1 MDTRQFHKRCF
12 ALILACALALG
23 CLPRAQA
30 ASRRAIE
37 SLQSQQASLTVQKA
51 ELQKKLDGIR
61 SSQGQALNKKNL
73 VEQQLNVLNQQIQVS
88 ENLLAQYARQITEK
102 EAELEQA
109 KAKEAEYQAE
119 FEQRVRAME
128 ERGNVSYWSVLFQA
142 SDFSDLLDR
151 IDMIGEIM
159 DADDQVLDQLAE
171 ARQAVVQA
179 KADLEAS
186 RQGQQETL
194 AQQQS
199 QQAQLQAQ
207 QAEVDQLIQEI
218 ATQGDVYA
226 KQIEK
231 LEATQDDVAQQIA
244 EAEAI
249 YQKQLAAE
257 KAAAEKAAAEKAA
270 AEKAAAE
277 KAAAE
282 QAAKAAQAAAQK
294 AAQQQKQQ
302 SSGSSASGSSSS
314 SGSQSS
320 QTTAS
325 ASGFLWPVA
334 SSHRVTSPFGW
345 RTHPIT
351 GRQHLHGGIDIA
363 APNGTPILAA
373 KAGVVVISQY
383 GSSYGNYVVISHP
396 DGTRTLYA
404 HMSQRSVS
412 AGDTVNQGQTVGL
425 VGSTGSST
433 GNHLHFETWTG
444 SSSSSRVNPMQF
456 F

>member
-12 ALILACALALG
+12 ALLLACALALG
-23 CLPRAQA
+23 CLPRTQA
-30 ASRRAIE
+30 ASRSAIE

-88 ENLLAQYARQITEK
+88 EDLLAQYAQQITEK
-102 EAELEQA
+102 EAELEAA
-109 KAKEAEYQAE
+109 KAKEAQYQAE
-119 FEQRVRAME
+119 FEERVRAME

-142 SDFSDLLDR
+142 SDFSDLLDW
-151 IDMIGEIM
+151 INMIGELM
-159 DADDQVLDQLAE
+159 DYDNQILDQLAE
-171 ARQAVVQA
+171 ARQAVAQA
-179 KADLEAS
+179 KADLEQS

-199 QQAQLQAQ
+199 QQAQLQVQ
-207 QAEVDQLIQEI
+207 QAEVDRLIQEI
-218 ATQGDVYA
+218 TAQSDVYA
-226 KQIEK
+226 RQIEQ
-231 LEATQDDVAQQIA
+231 LEDSQDAVAQQIA
-244 EAEAI
+244 QAEAT

-257 KAAAEKAAAEKAA
+257 KAAAEQAAQKAAAEKAAAEKAA
-270 AEKAAAE
+270 AAAKAAAE
-277 KAAAE
+277 KAA
-282 QAAKAAQAAAQK
+282 
-294 AAQQQKQQ
+294 QQKQQ
-302 SSGSSASGSSSS
+302 TSSSSGGGSTS

-325 ASGFLWPVA
+325 ASGFLWPIA

-383 GSSYGNYVVISHP
+383 GSSYGNYVVLSHP

-412 AGDTVNQGQTVGL
+412 AGDTVRQGQTVGL

>member
-12 ALILACALALG
+12 ALLLACALALG

-30 ASRRAIE
+30 ASRSAIE

-88 ENLLAQYARQITEK
+88 ENLLAQYVRQITEK

-207 QAEVDQLIQEI
+207 QAEVDRLIQEI
-218 ATQGDVYA
+218 TVQSDVYA
-226 KQIEK
+226 RQIEQ
-231 LEATQDDVAQQIA
+231 LEDSQDAVAQQIA
-244 EAEAI
+244 QAEAT

-257 KAAAEKAAAEKAA
+257 KAAAEQAAQKAAAEKAAAEKAA
-270 AEKAAAE
+270 AAAKAAAE
-277 KAAAE
+277 KAA
-282 QAAKAAQAAAQK
+282 
-294 AAQQQKQQ
+294 QQKQQ
-302 SSGSSASGSSSS
+302 TSSSSGGGSTS

-325 ASGFLWPVA
+325 ASGFLWPIA

-383 GSSYGNYVVISHP
+383 GSSYGNYVVLSHP

-412 AGDTVNQGQTVGL
+412 AGDTVSQGQTVGL

>member
-1 MDTRQFHKRCF
+1 MTIRQFHTRCF
-12 ALILACALALG
+12 ALLLACALALG
-23 CLPRAQA
+23 CLPQAQA
-30 ASRRAIE
+30 ASRSAIE
-37 SLQSQQASLTVQKA
+37 SLQSQQASLSVQKA

-88 ENLLAQYARQITEK
+88 EDLLAQYAQQIAEK
-102 EAELEQA
+102 EAELEAA
-109 KAKEAEYQAE
+109 KAKEAQYQAE
-119 FEQRVRAME
+119 FEERVRAME

-142 SDFSDLLDR
+142 SDFSDLLDW
-151 IDMIGEIM
+151 INMIGELM
-159 DADDQVLDQLAE
+159 DYDNQILEKLAE

-207 QAEVDQLIQEI
+207 QAEVDRLIQEI
-218 ATQGDVYA
+218 TAQSDVYA
-226 KQIEK
+226 RQIEQ
-231 LEATQDDVAQQIA
+231 LEDSQDAVAQQIA
-244 EAEAI
+244 QAEAT

-257 KAAAEKAAAEKAA
+257 KAAAEQAAQKAAAEKAAAEKAA
-270 AEKAAAE
+270 AAAKAAAE
-277 KAAAE
+277 KAA
-282 QAAKAAQAAAQK
+282 
-294 AAQQQKQQ
+294 QQKQQ
-302 SSGSSASGSSSS
+302 TSSSSGGGSTS

-325 ASGFLWPVA
+325 ASGFLWPIA

-383 GSSYGNYVVISHP
+383 GSSYGNYVVLSHP

>member
-12 ALILACALALG
+12 ALLLVCALALG

-30 ASRRAIE
+30 ASRSAIE

-207 QAEVDQLIQEI
+207 QAEADQLIQEI

-249 YQKQLAAE
+249 YQKQL
-257 KAAAEKAAAEKAA
+257 AAEKAA

-325 ASGFLWPVA
+325 ASGLLWPIA

-363 APNGTPILAA
+363 APNGTPIMAS

-383 GSSYGNYVVISHP
+383 GSSYGNYVVLSHP

-412 AGDTVNQGQTVGL
+412 AGDTVSQGQTVGL

>member
-12 ALILACALALG
+12 ALLLACALALG

-30 ASRRAIE
+30 ASRSAIE

-73 VEQQLNVLNQQIQVS
+73 VEQQLNVLKQQIQVS

-159 DADDQVLDQLAE
+159 DDDQVLDQLAE

-277 KAAAE
+277 

-325 ASGFLWPVA
+325 ASGLLWPIA

-351 GRQHLHGGIDIA
+351 GRRNLHGGIDIA
-363 APNGTPILAA
+363 APNGTPIMAS

-404 HMSQRSVS
+404 HMSQRNVS
-412 AGDTVNQGQTVGL
+412 AGDTVRQGQTVGL

>member
-12 ALILACALALG
+12 ALLLACALALG

-30 ASRRAIE
+30 ASRSAIE

-73 VEQQLNVLNQQIQVS
+73 VEQQLNVLKQQIQVS

-142 SDFSDLLDR
+142 SDFSDLLDW
-151 IDMIGEIM
+151 INMIGELM
-159 DADDQVLDQLAE
+159 DYDNQILDQLAE
-171 ARQAVVQA
+171 ARQAVTQA
-179 KADLEAS
+179 KADLEQS

-199 QQAQLQAQ
+199 QQAQLQVQ

-231 LEATQDDVAQQIA
+231 LEASQDDVAQQIA

-257 KAAAEKAAAEKAA
+257 KAAAEQAAQKAAAEKAA
-270 AEKAAAE
+270 AEKAAAAA

-282 QAAKAAQAAAQK
+282 K
-294 AAQQQKQQ
+294 AAQQKQQ
-302 SSGSSASGSSSS
+302 TSSSSGGGSTS

-325 ASGFLWPVA
+325 ASGFLWPIA

-404 HMSQRSVS
+404 HMSQRNVS
-412 AGDTVNQGQTVGL
+412 AGDTVRQGQTVGL

>member
-12 ALILACALALG
+12 ALLLACALALG

-30 ASRRAIE
+30 ASRSAIE

-88 ENLLAQYARQITEK
+88 ENLLAQYVRQITEK

-270 AEKAAAE
+270 AE
-277 KAAAE
+277 

-325 ASGFLWPVA
+325 ASGFLWPIA

-363 APNGTPILAA
+363 APNGTPIMAS

-404 HMSQRSVS
+404 HMSQRNVS
-412 AGDTVNQGQTVGL
+412 AGDTVRQGQTVGL

>member
-12 ALILACALALG
+12 ALLLACALALG
-23 CLPRAQA
+23 CLPQAQA
-30 ASRRAIE
+30 ASRSAIE
-37 SLQSQQASLTVQKA
+37 SLQSQQASLSVQKA

-88 ENLLAQYARQITEK
+88 EDLLAQYAQQIAEK
-102 EAELEQA
+102 EAELEAA
-109 KAKEAEYQAE
+109 KAKEAQYQAE
-119 FEQRVRAME
+119 FEERVRAME

-142 SDFSDLLDR
+142 SDFSDLLDW
-151 IDMIGEIM
+151 INMIGELM
-159 DADDQVLDQLAE
+159 DYDNQILEKLAE

-186 RQGQQETL
+186 RQGQQETQ

-207 QAEVDQLIQEI
+207 QAEVDRLIQEI
-218 ATQGDVYA
+218 TAQSDVYA
-226 KQIEK
+226 RQIEQ
-231 LEATQDDVAQQIA
+231 LEDSQDAVAQQIA
-244 EAEAI
+244 QAEAT

-257 KAAAEKAAAEKAA
+257 KAAAEQAAQKAAAEKAAAEKAA
-270 AEKAAAE
+270 AAAKAAAE
-277 KAAAE
+277 KAA
-282 QAAKAAQAAAQK
+282 
-294 AAQQQKQQ
+294 QQKQQ
-302 SSGSSASGSSSS
+302 TSSSSGGGSTS

-325 ASGFLWPVA
+325 TSGFLWPIA

-363 APNGTPILAA
+363 APNGTPIMAS

-404 HMSQRSVS
+404 HMSQRNVS
-412 AGDTVNQGQTVGL
+412 AGDTVRQGQTVGL

>member
-1 MDTRQFHKRCF
+1 MTIRQFHTRCF
-12 ALILACALALG
+12 VLLLACALALA
-23 CLPRAQA
+23 CLPHAQA
-30 ASRRAIE
+30 ASRSAIE

-88 ENLLAQYARQITEK
+88 EDLLAQYAQQITEK
-102 EAELEQA
+102 EAELEAA
-109 KAKEAEYQAE
+109 KAKEAQYQAE

-151 IDMIGEIM
+151 INMIGELM
-159 DADDQVLDQLAE
+159 DYDDQILDQLAE
-171 ARQAVVQA
+171 ARQAVAQA
-179 KADLEAS
+179 KAELEQS
-186 RQGQQETL
+186 RQAQQETL

-207 QAEVDQLIQEI
+207 QAEVDRLIQEI
-218 ATQGDVYA
+218 TAQSDVYA
-226 KQIEK
+226 QQIEQ
-231 LEATQDDVAQQIA
+231 LEASQDAVAQQIA
-244 EAEAI
+244 QAEVT

-277 KAAAE
+277 KAAA
-282 QAAKAAQAAAQK
+282 AAKAAAEKAAQK
-294 AAQQQKQQ
+294 KQQ
-302 SSGSSASGSSSS
+302 TSNASGGSSTGGSTS
-314 SGSQSS
+314 SGSQGG
-320 QTTAS
+320 QTTAG
-325 ASGFLWPVA
+325 ASGFLWPIA

-363 APNGTPILAA
+363 APNGTPILAS

-383 GSSYGNYVVISHP
+383 GSSYGNYVVLSHP

-412 AGDTVNQGQTVGL
+412 PGDTVSQGQTVGL

>member
-12 ALILACALALG
+12 ALLLACALALG

-30 ASRRAIE
+30 ASRSAIE

-207 QAEVDQLIQEI
+207 QAEVDRLIQEI
-218 ATQGDVYA
+218 TAQSDVYA
-226 KQIEK
+226 RQIEQ
-231 LEATQDDVAQQIA
+231 LEDSQDAVAQQIA
-244 EAEAI
+244 QAEAT

-257 KAAAEKAAAEKAA
+257 KAAAEQAAQKAAAEKAAAEKAA
-270 AEKAAAE
+270 AAAKAAAE
-277 KAAAE
+277 KAA
-282 QAAKAAQAAAQK
+282 
-294 AAQQQKQQ
+294 QQKQQ
-302 SSGSSASGSSSS
+302 TSSPSGGGSTS

-325 ASGFLWPVA
+325 ASGFLWPIA

-373 KAGVVVISQY
+373 KAGVVVISLY
-383 GSSYGNYVVISHP
+383 GSSYGNYVVLSHP

-412 AGDTVNQGQTVGL
+412 AGDTVRQGQTVGL

>member
-1 MDTRQFHKRCF
+1 MDTRQFHKRYF
-12 ALILACALALG
+12 ALLLVCALVLG

-30 ASRRAIE
+30 ASRSAIE

-73 VEQQLNVLNQQIQVS
+73 VEQQLNVLKQQIQVS

-270 AEKAAAE
+270 EE

-325 ASGFLWPVA
+325 ASGLLWPIA

-351 GRQHLHGGIDIA
+351 GRRNLHGGIDIA
-363 APNGTPILAA
+363 APNGTPIMAS

-404 HMSQRSVS
+404 HMSQRNVS
-412 AGDTVNQGQTVGL
+412 AGDTVRQGQTVGL

-433 GNHLHFETWTG
+433 GNHLHFETWSG

>member
-1 MDTRQFHKRCF
+1 MDTRQLHKRCF
-12 ALILACALALG
+12 ALLLVCALALG

-30 ASRRAIE
+30 ASRSAIE

-171 ARQAVVQA
+171 ARQAVVQV

-244 EAEAI
+244 EAEAT
-249 YQKQLAAE
+249 YQKQL
-257 KAAAEKAAAEKAA
+257 AAEKAAAEKAA

-325 ASGFLWPVA
+325 ASGFLWPIA

-351 GRQHLHGGIDIA
+351 GRRNLHGGIDVA
-363 APNGTPILAA
+363 APNGTPIMAS
-373 KAGVVVISQY
+373 KAGVVVISLY
-383 GSSYGNYVVISHP
+383 GSSYGNYVVLSHP

-412 AGDTVNQGQTVGL
+412 AGDTVSQGQTVGL

>member
-12 ALILACALALG
+12 ALLLACALALG

-30 ASRRAIE
+30 ASRSAIE
-37 SLQSQQASLTVQKA
+37 PLQSQQASLTVQKA

-73 VEQQLNVLNQQIQVS
+73 VEQQLNVLKQQIQVS

-109 KAKEAEYQAE
+109 KAKEAGYQAE

-171 ARQAVVQA
+171 ARQAVAQA
-179 KADLEAS
+179 KTDLEAS

-231 LEATQDDVAQQIA
+231 LEATQDDVAQQSA

-249 YQKQLAAE
+249 YQKQL
-257 KAAAEKAAAEKAA
+257 AAEKAAAEKAA

-302 SSGSSASGSSSS
+302 SSGSSASGSSGNSSS
-314 SGSQSS
+314 SGS

-325 ASGFLWPVA
+325 ASGFLWPIA

-351 GRQHLHGGIDIA
+351 GRRNLHGGIDIA
-363 APNGTPILAA
+363 APNGTPIMAS

-404 HMSQRSVS
+404 ILRRGPAAAPA
-412 AGDTVNQGQTVGL
+412 AG
-425 VGSTGSST
+425 
-433 GNHLHFETWTG
+433 
-444 SSSSSRVNPMQF
+444 
-456 F
+456 

>member
-12 ALILACALALG
+12 ALLLVCALALG

-30 ASRRAIE
+30 ASRSAIE

-73 VEQQLNVLNQQIQVS
+73 VEQQLNVLKQQIQVS

-231 LEATQDDVAQQIA
+231 LEASQDDVAQQIA

-249 YQKQLAAE
+249 YQKQL
-257 KAAAEKAAAEKAA
+257 AAEKAAAEKAA

-314 SGSQSS
+314 SGSQ
-320 QTTAS
+320 TTAS
-325 ASGFLWPVA
+325 ASGFLWPIA

-363 APNGTPILAA
+363 APNGTPIMAS

-404 HMSQRSVS
+404 HMSQRNVS
-412 AGDTVNQGQTVGL
+412 AGDTVRQGQTVGL

>member
-12 ALILACALALG
+12 ALLLACALALG

-30 ASRRAIE
+30 ASRSAIE

-73 VEQQLNVLNQQIQVS
+73 VEQQLNVLKQQIQVS

-171 ARQAVVQA
+171 ARQAVAQA

-244 EAEAI
+244 QAEAI
-249 YQKQLAAE
+249 YQKQL
-257 KAAAEKAAAEKAA
+257 AAEKAA

-325 ASGFLWPVA
+325 ASGFLWPIA

-363 APNGTPILAA
+363 APNGTPIMAS

-404 HMSQRSVS
+404 HMSQRNVS
-412 AGDTVNQGQTVGL
+412 AGDTVRQGQTVGL

>member
-12 ALILACALALG
+12 ALLLVCALALG

-30 ASRRAIE
+30 ASRSAIE

-73 VEQQLNVLNQQIQVS
+73 VEQQLNVLKQQIQVS

-171 ARQAVVQA
+171 ARQAVAQA
-179 KADLEAS
+179 KTDLEAS

-199 QQAQLQAQ
+199 QQAHLQAQ

-270 AEKAAAE
+270 AE
-277 KAAAE
+277 
-282 QAAKAAQAAAQK
+282 QAAKAAQVAAQK

-325 ASGFLWPVA
+325 ASGFLWPIA

-363 APNGTPILAA
+363 APNGTPIMAS

-404 HMSQRSVS
+404 HMSQRNVS
-412 AGDTVNQGQTVGL
+412 AGDTVRQGQTVGL

>member
-12 ALILACALALG
+12 SLLLACALALG

-30 ASRRAIE
+30 ASRSAIE

-73 VEQQLNVLNQQIQVS
+73 VEQQLNVLKQQIQVS

-270 AEKAAAE
+270 AE
-277 KAAAE
+277 

-325 ASGFLWPVA
+325 ASGFLWPIA

-363 APNGTPILAA
+363 APNGTPIMAS

-404 HMSQRSVS
+404 HMSQRNVS
-412 AGDTVNQGQTVGL
+412 AGDTVRQGQTVGL

>member
-1 MDTRQFHKRCF
+1 MTIRQFHTRCF
-12 ALILACALALG
+12 ALLLACALALG
-23 CLPRAQA
+23 CLPHAQA
-30 ASRRAIE
+30 ASRSAIE
-37 SLQSQQASLTVQKA
+37 SLQSQQASLSVQKA

-61 SSQGQALNKKNL
+61 SSQGQALSKKNL

-88 ENLLAQYARQITEK
+88 EDLLAQYAQQITEK
-102 EAELEQA
+102 EAELEAA
-109 KAKEAEYQAE
+109 KAKEAQYQAE
-119 FEQRVRAME
+119 FEERVRAME

-171 ARQAVVQA
+171 ARQAVAQA

-244 EAEAI
+244 EAEAT
-249 YQKQLAAE
+249 YQKQL
-257 KAAAEKAAAEKAA
+257 AAEKAAAEKAA

-325 ASGFLWPVA
+325 ASGFLWPIA

-351 GRQHLHGGIDIA
+351 GRRNLHGGIDIA
-363 APNGTPILAA
+363 APNGTPIMAS

-404 HMSQRSVS
+404 HMSQRNVS
-412 AGDTVNQGQTVGL
+412 AGDTVRQGQTVGL

>member
-1 MDTRQFHKRCF
+1 MTIRQFHTRCF
-12 ALILACALALG
+12 ALLLACALALG
-23 CLPRAQA
+23 CLPHAQA
-30 ASRRAIE
+30 ASRSAIE
-37 SLQSQQASLTVQKA
+37 SLQSQQASLSVQKA

-88 ENLLAQYARQITEK
+88 EDLLAQYAQQITEK
-102 EAELEQA
+102 EAELEAA
-109 KAKEAEYQAE
+109 KAKEAQYQAE
-119 FEQRVRAME
+119 FEERVRAME

-142 SDFSDLLDR
+142 SDFSDLLDW
-151 IDMIGEIM
+151 INMIGELM
-159 DADDQVLDQLAE
+159 DYDNQILDQLAE
-171 ARQAVVQA
+171 ARQAVTQA
-179 KADLEAS
+179 KADLEQS

-207 QAEVDQLIQEI
+207 QAEVDRLIQEI
-218 ATQGDVYA
+218 TAQSDVYA
-226 KQIEK
+226 RQIEQ
-231 LEATQDDVAQQIA
+231 LEDSQDAVAQQIA
-244 EAEAI
+244 QAEAT

-257 KAAAEKAAAEKAA
+257 KAAAEQAAQKAAAEKAAAEKAA
-270 AEKAAAE
+270 AAAKAAAE
-277 KAAAE
+277 KAD
-282 QAAKAAQAAAQK
+282 
-294 AAQQQKQQ
+294 QQKQQ
-302 SSGSSASGSSSS
+302 TSSSSGGGSTS

-325 ASGFLWPVA
+325 ASGFLWPIA

-363 APNGTPILAA
+363 APNGTPIMAS

-404 HMSQRSVS
+404 HMSQRNVS
-412 AGDTVNQGQTVGL
+412 AGDTVRQGQTVGL

>member
-12 ALILACALALG
+12 ALLLACALALG

-30 ASRRAIE
+30 ASRSAIE

-171 ARQAVVQA
+171 ARQAVAQA
-179 KADLEAS
+179 KTDLEAS

-244 EAEAI
+244 EAEAT
-249 YQKQLAAE
+249 YQKQL
-257 KAAAEKAAAEKAA
+257 AAEKAAAEKAA

-294 AAQQQKQQ
+294 QQ

-325 ASGFLWPVA
+325 ASGFFWPIA

-351 GRQHLHGGIDIA
+351 GRRNLHGGIDIA
-363 APNGTPILAA
+363 APNGTPIMAS

-404 HMSQRSVS
+404 HMSQRNVS
-412 AGDTVNQGQTVGL
+412 AGDTVRQGQTVGL

>member
-12 ALILACALALG
+12 ALLLACALALG

-30 ASRRAIE
+30 ASRSAIE

-73 VEQQLNVLNQQIQVS
+73 VEQQLNVLKQQIQVS

-179 KADLEAS
+179 KTDLEAS

-231 LEATQDDVAQQIA
+231 LEASQDDVAQQIA
-244 EAEAI
+244 EAEAT

-257 KAAAEKAAAEKAA
+257 KAAAEKAAAEK
-270 AEKAAAE
+270 
-277 KAAAE
+277 
-282 QAAKAAQAAAQK
+282 AAAQK

-325 ASGFLWPVA
+325 ASGFLWPIA

-363 APNGTPILAA
+363 APNGTPIMAS

-404 HMSQRSVS
+404 HMSQRNVS
-412 AGDTVNQGQTVGL
+412 AGDTVRQGQTVGL

>member
-12 ALILACALALG
+12 ALLLACALALG

-30 ASRRAIE
+30 ASRSAIE

-88 ENLLAQYARQITEK
+88 ENLLAQYARLITEK
-102 EAELEQA
+102 EAELKQA

-244 EAEAI
+244 EAEAT
-249 YQKQLAAE
+249 YQKQL
-257 KAAAEKAAAEKAA
+257 AAEKAAAEKAA

-302 SSGSSASGSSSS
+302 SSGSSASGSS
-314 SGSQSS
+314 GS

-325 ASGFLWPVA
+325 ASGFLWPIA

-351 GRQHLHGGIDIA
+351 GRRNLHGGIDIA
-363 APNGTPILAA
+363 APNGTPIMAS

-404 HMSQRSVS
+404 HMSQRNVS
-412 AGDTVNQGQTVGL
+412 AGDTVRQGQTVGL

>member
-1 MDTRQFHKRCF
+1 MTIRQFHTRCF
-12 ALILACALALG
+12 ALLLACALALG
-23 CLPRAQA
+23 CLPHAQA
-30 ASRRAIE
+30 ASRSAIE

-88 ENLLAQYARQITEK
+88 EDLLAQYAQQITEK
-102 EAELEQA
+102 EAELEAA
-109 KAKEAEYQAE
+109 KAKEAQYQAE

-151 IDMIGEIM
+151 INMIGEVM
-159 DADDQVLDQLAE
+159 DYDDQILDQLAE
-171 ARQAVVQA
+171 ARQAVAQA
-179 KADLEAS
+179 KVDLEQS

-207 QAEVDQLIQEI
+207 QAEVDRLIQEI
-218 ATQGDVYA
+218 TAQSDVYA
-226 KQIEK
+226 QQIEQ
-231 LEATQDDVAQQIA
+231 LEDSQDEVARQIA
-244 EAEAI
+244 QAEVT

-270 AEKAAAE
+270 
-277 KAAAE
+277 
-282 QAAKAAQAAAQK
+282 
-294 AAQQQKQQ
+294 QQKKQQ
-302 SSGSSASGSSSS
+302 TSNSSGGSSTDGSTASGSQ
-314 SGSQSS
+314 GG
-320 QTTAS
+320 QTTAG
-325 ASGFLWPVA
+325 ASGFLWPIVG
-334 SSHRVTSPFGW
+334 SHRVTSPFGW

-363 APNGTPILAA
+363 APNGTPILAS

-383 GSSYGNYVVISHP
+383 GSSYGNYVVLSHP
-396 DGTRTLYA
+396 DGTRTA
-404 HMSQRSVS
+404 PGRCMPTCPSGASRP
-412 AGDTVNQGQTVGL
+412 
-425 VGSTGSST
+425 
-433 GNHLHFETWTG
+433 ETL
-444 SSSSSRVNPMQF
+444 
-456 F
+456 

>member
-12 ALILACALALG
+12 ALLLACALALG
-23 CLPRAQA
+23 CLPCAQA
-30 ASRRAIE
+30 ASRSAIE

-73 VEQQLNVLNQQIQVS
+73 VEQQLNVLKQQIQVS

-171 ARQAVVQA
+171 ARQAVAQA
-179 KADLEAS
+179 KTDLEAS

-244 EAEAI
+244 EAEAT
-249 YQKQLAAE
+249 YQKQL
-257 KAAAEKAAAEKAA
+257 AAEKAAAEKAA

-294 AAQQQKQQ
+294 QQ

-325 ASGFLWPVA
+325 ASGFFWPIA

-351 GRQHLHGGIDIA
+351 GRRNLHGGIDIA
-363 APNGTPILAA
+363 APNGTPIMAS

-404 HMSQRSVS
+404 HMSQRNVS
-412 AGDTVNQGQTVGL
+412 AGDTVRQGQTVGL

>member
-12 ALILACALALG
+12 ALLLACALALG

-30 ASRRAIE
+30 ASRSAIE

-73 VEQQLNVLNQQIQVS
+73 VEQQLNVLKQQIQVS

-231 LEATQDDVAQQIA
+231 LEASQDDVAQQIA
-244 EAEAI
+244 EAEAT

-270 AEKAAAE
+270 AE
-277 KAAAE
+277 
-282 QAAKAAQAAAQK
+282 KAAQAAAQK

-302 SSGSSASGSSSS
+302 SSGSSASGSSGSSSS

-325 ASGFLWPVA
+325 ASGFLWPIA

-351 GRQHLHGGIDIA
+351 GRQNLHGGIDIA
-363 APNGTPILAA
+363 APNGTPIMAS
-373 KAGVVVISQY
+373 KTGVVVISQY

-404 HMSQRSVS
+404 HMSQRNVS
-412 AGDTVNQGQTVGL
+412 AGDTVRQGQTVGL

>member
-12 ALILACALALG
+12 ALLLACALALG

-30 ASRRAIE
+30 ASRSAIE

-73 VEQQLNVLNQQIQVS
+73 VEQQLNVLKQQIQVS

-142 SDFSDLLDR
+142 SNFSDLLDR

-159 DADDQVLDQLAE
+159 DARRSSLGPAGRSAAGRGPGQDRPGGQPA
-171 ARQAVVQA
+171 
-179 KADLEAS
+179 
-186 RQGQQETL
+186 QGQQETL

-244 EAEAI
+244 EAEAT
-249 YQKQLAAE
+249 YQKQL
-257 KAAAEKAAAEKAA
+257 AAEKAAAEKAA

-302 SSGSSASGSSSS
+302 SSGSSASGSSGSSSS
-314 SGSQSS
+314 SGRQSS

-325 ASGFLWPVA
+325 ASGFLWPIA

-363 APNGTPILAA
+363 APNGTPIMAS

-404 HMSQRSVS
+404 HMSQRNVS
-412 AGDTVNQGQTVGL
+412 AGDTVRQGQTVGL

>member
-1 MDTRQFHKRCF
+1 MDPRQFYRRCF
-12 ALILACALALG
+12 ALLLACALALG
-23 CLPRAQA
+23 ALPHAQA
-30 ASRRAIE
+30 ASRSAIE
-37 SLQSQQASLTVQKA
+37 SLQSQQASMTVQKA
-51 ELQKKLDGIR
+51 ELQNKLDDIR
-61 SSQGQALNKKNL
+61 SSQGQ
-73 VEQQLNVLNQQIQVS
+73 VLNQQIQVS

-102 EAELEQA
+102 EAELEEA

-151 IDMIGEIM
+151 INMIGEIM
-159 DADDQVLDQLAE
+159 DSDDQVLDQLAE
-171 ARQAVVQA
+171 ARQAVAQA
-179 KADLEAS
+179 KADLETS

-199 QQAQLQAQ
+199 QQAQLRTQ
-207 QAEVDQLIQEI
+207 QAEVDRLIQEI

-244 EAEAI
+244 EAEAT
-249 YQKQLAAE
+249 YQKQL
-257 KAAAEKAAAEKAA
+257 AAEKAAAEKAA

-294 AAQQQKQQ
+294 AAQQQKQKSSAS
-302 SSGSSASGSSSS
+302 SSGSSGSSS

-325 ASGFLWPVA
+325 ASGFLWPIA

-351 GRQHLHGGIDIA
+351 GRQNLHGGIDIA
-363 APNGTPILAA
+363 APNGTPIMAS

-404 HMSQRSVS
+404 HMSQRNVS
-412 AGDTVNQGQTVGL
+412 AGDTVSQGQTVGL

>member
-1 MDTRQFHKRCF
+1 MTIRQFHTRCF
-12 ALILACALALG
+12 ALLLACALALG
-23 CLPRAQA
+23 CLPHAQA
-30 ASRRAIE
+30 ASRSAIE
-37 SLQSQQASLTVQKA
+37 SLQSQQASLSVQKA

-73 VEQQLNVLNQQIQVS
+73 VEQQLNVLKQQIQVS

-277 KAAAE
+277 

-325 ASGFLWPVA
+325 ASGFLWPIA
-334 SSHRVTSPFGW
+334 SSHRVTSSFGW

-373 KAGVVVISQY
+373 KAGVVVISLY

-404 HMSQRSVS
+404 HMSQRNVS
-412 AGDTVNQGQTVGL
+412 AGDTVRQGQTVGL

>member
-12 ALILACALALG
+12 ALLLVCALALG

-30 ASRRAIE
+30 ASRSAIE

-73 VEQQLNVLNQQIQVS
+73 VEQQLNVLKQQIQVS

-171 ARQAVVQA
+171 ARQAVLQA

-231 LEATQDDVAQQIA
+231 LEASQDDVAQQIA
-244 EAEAI
+244 EAEAT
-249 YQKQLAAE
+249 YQKQL
-257 KAAAEKAAAEKAA
+257 AAEKAAAEKAA

-302 SSGSSASGSSSS
+302 SSSS

-325 ASGFLWPVA
+325 ASGFLWPIA

-363 APNGTPILAA
+363 APNGTPIMAS

-404 HMSQRSVS
+404 HMSQRNVS
-412 AGDTVNQGQTVGL
+412 AGDTVRQGQTVGL

>member
-12 ALILACALALG
+12 ALLLVCALALG

-30 ASRRAIE
+30 ASRSAIE

-73 VEQQLNVLNQQIQVS
+73 VEQQLNVLKQQIQVS

-171 ARQAVVQA
+171 ARQAVAQA

-231 LEATQDDVAQQIA
+231 LEASQDDVAQQIA
-244 EAEAI
+244 EAEAT
-249 YQKQLAAE
+249 YQKQL
-257 KAAAEKAAAEKAA
+257 A

-302 SSGSSASGSSSS
+302 SSGSSASGSSGSSSS

-325 ASGFLWPVA
+325 ASGFLWPIA

-363 APNGTPILAA
+363 APNGTPIMAS

-404 HMSQRSVS
+404 HMSQRNVS
-412 AGDTVNQGQTVGL
+412 AGDTVRQGQTVGL

>member
-12 ALILACALALG
+12 ALLLACALALG

-30 ASRRAIE
+30 ASRSAIE

-73 VEQQLNVLNQQIQVS
+73 VEQQLNVLKQQIQVS

-171 ARQAVVQA
+171 ARQAVTQA
-179 KADLEAS
+179 KADLEQS

-207 QAEVDQLIQEI
+207 QAEVDRLIQEI
-218 ATQGDVYA
+218 TTQSDVYA
-226 KQIEK
+226 RQIEQ
-231 LEATQDDVAQQIA
+231 LEDSQDAVAQQIA
-244 EAEAI
+244 EAEAT
-249 YQKQLAAE
+249 YQKQL
-257 KAAAEKAAAEKAA
+257 AAEKAAAEKAA

-302 SSGSSASGSSSS
+302 SSGSSASGSSTS

-325 ASGFLWPVA
+325 ASGCLWPIA

-383 GSSYGNYVVISHP
+383 GSSYGNYVVLSHP

-412 AGDTVNQGQTVGL
+412 AGDTVSQGQTVGL

>member
-1 MDTRQFHKRCF
+1 MTIRQFHTRCF
-12 ALILACALALG
+12 ALLLACALALG
-23 CLPRAQA
+23 CLPHAQA
-30 ASRRAIE
+30 ASRSAIE
-37 SLQSQQASLTVQKA
+37 SLQSQQASLSVQKA

-88 ENLLAQYARQITEK
+88 EDLLAQYAQQITEK
-102 EAELEQA
+102 EAELEAA
-109 KAKEAEYQAE
+109 KAKEAQYQAE
-119 FEQRVRAME
+119 FEERVRAME

-142 SDFSDLLDR
+142 SDFSDLLDW
-151 IDMIGEIM
+151 INMIGELM
-159 DADDQVLDQLAE
+159 DYDNQILDQLAE
-171 ARQAVVQA
+171 ARQAVAQA
-179 KADLEAS
+179 KADLEQS

-207 QAEVDQLIQEI
+207 QAEVDRLIQEI
-218 ATQGDVYA
+218 TAQSDVYA
-226 KQIEK
+226 RQIEQ
-231 LEATQDDVAQQIA
+231 LEDSQDAVAQQIA
-244 EAEAI
+244 QAEAT

-257 KAAAEKAAAEKAA
+257 KAAAEQAAQKAAAEKAAAEKAA
-270 AEKAAAE
+270 AAAKAAAE
-277 KAAAE
+277 KAA
-282 QAAKAAQAAAQK
+282 
-294 AAQQQKQQ
+294 QQKQQ
-302 SSGSSASGSSSS
+302 TSSSSGGGSTS

-325 ASGFLWPVA
+325 ASGFLWPIA

-383 GSSYGNYVVISHP
+383 GSSYGNYVVLSHP

-412 AGDTVNQGQTVGL
+412 AGDTVRQGQTVGL

>member
-12 ALILACALALG
+12 ALLLACALALG

-30 ASRRAIE
+30 ASRSAIE

-102 EAELEQA
+102 EAELWQA

-128 ERGNVSYWSVLFQA
+128 ERGNVPYWSVLCQA

-171 ARQAVVQA
+171 ARQAVAQA

-244 EAEAI
+244 EAEAT

-277 KAAAE
+277 
-282 QAAKAAQAAAQK
+282 QAAKSAQAAAQK

-302 SSGSSASGSSSS
+302 SSGSSASGSSGSSSS

-325 ASGFLWPVA
+325 ASGLLWPIA

-351 GRQHLHGGIDIA
+351 GRRNLHGGIDIA
-363 APNGTPILAA
+363 APNGTPIMAS

-404 HMSQRSVS
+404 HMSQRNVS
-412 AGDTVNQGQTVGL
+412 AGDTVRQGQTVGL

>member
-1 MDTRQFHKRCF
+1 MTIRQFHTRCF
-12 ALILACALALG
+12 ALLLACALALG
-23 CLPRAQA
+23 CLPHAQA
-30 ASRRAIE
+30 ASRSAIE
-37 SLQSQQASLTVQKA
+37 SLQSRQASLSVQKA

-88 ENLLAQYARQITEK
+88 EDLLAQYAQQITEK
-102 EAELEQA
+102 EAELEAA
-109 KAKEAEYQAE
+109 KAKEARYQAE
-119 FEQRVRAME
+119 FEERVRAME

-142 SDFSDLLDR
+142 SDFSDLLDW
-151 IDMIGEIM
+151 INMIGELM
-159 DADDQVLDQLAE
+159 DYDNQILDQLAE
-171 ARQAVVQA
+171 ARQAVTQA
-179 KADLEAS
+179 KADLEQS

-207 QAEVDQLIQEI
+207 QAEVDRLIQEI
-218 ATQGDVYA
+218 TTQSDVYA
-226 KQIEK
+226 RQIEQ
-231 LEATQDDVAQQIA
+231 LEDSQDAVAQQIA
-244 EAEAI
+244 QAEAT

-257 KAAAEKAAAEKAA
+257 KAAAEQAAQKAAAEKAAAEKAA
-270 AEKAAAE
+270 AAAKAAAE
-277 KAAAE
+277 KAA
-282 QAAKAAQAAAQK
+282 
-294 AAQQQKQQ
+294 QQKQQ
-302 SSGSSASGSSSS
+302 TSSSSGGGSTS

-325 ASGFLWPVA
+325 ASGFLWPIA

-363 APNGTPILAA
+363 APNGTPIMAS

-404 HMSQRSVS
+404 HMSQRNVS
-412 AGDTVNQGQTVGL
+412 AGDTVRQGQTVGL

>member
-12 ALILACALALG
+12 ALLLVCALALG

-30 ASRRAIE
+30 ASRSAIE

-88 ENLLAQYARQITEK
+88 ENLLVQYARQITEK

-244 EAEAI
+244 EAEAT
-249 YQKQLAAE
+249 YQKHL
-257 KAAAEKAAAEKAA
+257 AAEKAAAEKAA

-302 SSGSSASGSSSS
+302 SSGSA

-325 ASGFLWPVA
+325 ASGFLWPIA

-363 APNGTPILAA
+363 APNGTPIMAS

-404 HMSQRSVS
+404 HMSQRNVS
-412 AGDTVNQGQTVGL
+412 AGDTVRQGQTVGL

>member
-12 ALILACALALG
+12 ALLLACALALG

-30 ASRRAIE
+30 ASCSAIE

-73 VEQQLNVLNQQIQVS
+73 VEQQLNVLKQQIQVS

-171 ARQAVVQA
+171 ARQAVAQA

-277 KAAAE
+277 
-282 QAAKAAQAAAQK
+282 QAAKA
-294 AAQQQKQQ
+294 
-302 SSGSSASGSSSS
+302 
-314 SGSQSS
+314 
-320 QTTAS
+320 AS
-325 ASGFLWPVA
+325 ASGFLWPIA

-363 APNGTPILAA
+363 APNGTPIMAS

-404 HMSQRSVS
+404 HMSQRNVS
-412 AGDTVNQGQTVGL
+412 AGDTVRQGQTVGL

>member
-12 ALILACALALG
+12 ALLLVCALALG

-30 ASRRAIE
+30 ASRSAIE

-73 VEQQLNVLNQQIQVS
+73 VEQQLNVLKQQIQVS

-257 KAAAEKAAAEKAA
+257 KAAAE
-270 AEKAAAE
+270 
-277 KAAAE
+277 

-325 ASGFLWPVA
+325 ASGFLWPIA

-363 APNGTPILAA
+363 APNGTPIMAS

-404 HMSQRSVS
+404 HMSQRNVS
-412 AGDTVNQGQTVGL
+412 AGDTVRQGQTVGL